1 VNLGVN
7 IKMSEKPNIG
17 GQAVIEGVMMRAPS
31 KFVIAVRKG
40 PEEIVLKKEEVKI
53 DSNKF
58 FKQPLVRG
66 LIALYDALV
75 LGIRALNFSAY
86 HSTGEGEEHV
96 SKWAMFLSMA
106 AGIGLGLLLFIY
118 LPLQITELLKRVMPS
133 LEDSSLLYNGV
144 DGLVRVFFFIIY
156 VWVISFMKD
165 IQRVFQYHGAEHK
178 AIFTYEAGLELTVE
192 NARGQSRFHPR
203 CGTSFLIILMLVCI
217 MVFSLIPNDAHFF
230 IKLGARLVFIP
241 VIAGVSY
248 EILKFSGK
256 HCNNPIVKMLILPGL
271 LVQKITT
278 QEPDDSQL
286 EVALISIR
294 AALDMDIPE
303 EGITIV

>member
-1 VNLGVN
+1 
-7 IKMSEKPNIG
+7 MSKPNIG

-31 KFVIAVRKG
+31 KFVIAVRKSKD
-40 PEEIVLKKEEVKI
+40 EIVLKKEEVKI
-53 DSNKF
+53 DKNWL
-58 FKQPLVRG
+58 FKKPLVRG
-66 LIALYDALV
+66 LIALYDALI

-96 SKWAMFLSMA
+96 SSWAMFLSMA
-106 AGIGLGLLLFIY
+106 MGIGLGLLLFIY
-118 LPLQITELLKRVMPS
+118 LPLQVTELSKYVLPAV
-133 LEDSSLLYNGV
+133 EDSALLYNGI
-144 DGLVRVFFFIIY
+144 DGVVRVIFFIIY
-156 VWVISFMKD
+156 VWAISFMKD
-165 IQRVFQYHGAEHK
+165 IKRVFQYHGAEHK
-178 AIFTYEAGLELTVE
+178 AIFTYEQGLELTVE
-192 NARGQSRFHPR
+192 NARAQSRFHPR
-203 CGTSFLIILMLVCI
+203 CGTSFLIILMVVCI
-217 MVFSLIPNDAHFF
+217 MVFSTIPNDSHFLL
-230 IKLGARLVFIP
+230 KLGARLFFIP

-256 HCNNPIVKMLILPGL
+256 HCNNPIVKLMILPGL

-294 AALDMDIPE
+294 ASLDMSIPE

>member
-1 VNLGVN
+1 
-7 IKMSEKPNIG
+7 MSKPNIG
-17 GQAVIEGVMMRAPS
+17 GQAVIEGVMMRAPE
-31 KFVIAVRKG
+31 KFVIAVRKS

-53 DSNKF
+53 DKNWL
-58 FKQPLVRG
+58 FKKPLVRG
-66 LIALYDALV
+66 LIALYDALI

-96 SKWAMFLSMA
+96 GKWAMFLSMA

-118 LPLQITELLKRVMPS
+118 LPLQITELSKYVFPAV
-133 LEDSSLLYNGV
+133 EHSSLLYNGI
-144 DGLVRVFFFIIY
+144 DGVVRVIFFVVY
-156 VWVISFMKD
+156 VWIISFMKD
-165 IQRVFQYHGAEHK
+165 IKRVFQYHGAEHK
-178 AIFTYEAGLELTVE
+178 AIYTYEQGLELTVE
-192 NARGQSRFHPR
+192 NARSQSRFHPR

-217 MVFSLIPNDAHFF
+217 MVFSLIPNDAHFA

-248 EILKFSGK
+248 EILKFSGR
-256 HCNNPIVKMLILPGL
+256 HFNNPMMKILILPGL

-294 AALDMDIPE
+294 ASLDMSIPE
-303 EGITIV
+303 EGITIVA

>member
-1 VNLGVN
+1 
-7 IKMSEKPNIG
+7 MSKPNIG
-17 GQAVIEGVMMRAPS
+17 GQAVIEGVMMRAPE
-31 KFVIAVRKG
+31 KFVIAVRKS
-40 PEEIVLKKEEVKI
+40 EDEIVLKKEEVKI
-53 DSNKF
+53 DKNWF
-58 FKQPLVRG
+58 FKKPLVRG
-66 LIALYDALV
+66 LIALYDALI

-106 AGIGLGLLLFIY
+106 TGIGLGLLLFIY
-118 LPLQITELLKRVMPS
+118 LPLQLTDLLKHAFPAV
-133 LEDSSLLYNGV
+133 EESSLLYNGI
-144 DGLVRVFFFIIY
+144 DGVVRVIFFVIY

-165 IQRVFQYHGAEHK
+165 IKRVFQYHGAEHK
-178 AIFTYEAGLELTVE
+178 AIYTYEQGLELTVE
-192 NARGQSRFHPR
+192 NAREQSRFHPR

-217 MVFSLIPNDAHFF
+217 LTFSLIPNDAHFL

-256 HCNNPIVKMLILPGL
+256 HFNNPIVKILIMPGL
-271 LVQKITT
+271 FVQKITT

-294 AALDMDIPE
+294 ASLDMAIPE
-303 EGITIV
+303 EGITFIN

>member
-1 VNLGVN
+1 
-7 IKMSEKPNIG
+7 MSKPSIG

-31 KFVIAVRKG
+31 KFVIAVRKSKD
-40 PEEIVLKKEEVKI
+40 EIVLKKEEVKI
-53 DSNKF
+53 DKNWL
-58 FKQPLVRG
+58 FKKPLVRG
-66 LIALYDALV
+66 LIALYDALI

-86 HSTGEGEEHV
+86 HSTGEGEEKV
-96 SKWAMFLSMA
+96 GKWAMFFSMA
-106 AGIGLGLLLFIY
+106 TGIGLGLLLFIY
-118 LPLQITELLKRVMPS
+118 LPLQVTELSKHIFPAA
-133 LEDSSLLYNGV
+133 EHSSLVYNGI
-144 DGLVRVFFFIIY
+144 DGIVRVVFFVIY

-165 IQRVFQYHGAEHK
+165 IKRVFEYHGAEHK
-178 AIFTYEAGLELTVE
+178 AIFTYEQGLDLTVE
-192 NARGQSRFHPR
+192 NARLQSRFHPR

-217 MVFSLIPNDAHFF
+217 MVFSLIPNDANFF

-241 VIAGVSY
+241 VIAGISY

-256 HCNNPIVKMLILPGL
+256 HFENPIMKLLILPGL

-294 AALDMDIPE
+294 ASLDMPIPE
-303 EGITIV
+303 EGITIL

>member
-1 VNLGVN
+1 
-7 IKMSEKPNIG
+7 MSKPNIG
-17 GQAVIEGVMMRAPS
+17 GQAVIEGVMMRAPE
-31 KFVIAVRKG
+31 KFVIAVRKSKD
-40 PEEIVLKKEEVKI
+40 EIVLKKEEVKI
-53 DSNKF
+53 DKNWF
-58 FKQPLVRG
+58 FKKPLVRG
-66 LIALYDALV
+66 LIALYDALI

-96 SKWAMFLSMA
+96 GKWAMFLSMA
-106 AGIGLGLLLFIY
+106 TGIGLGLLLFIY
-118 LPLQITELLKRVMPS
+118 LPLQITDLTKHIWPAVK
-133 LEDSSLLYNGV
+133 DSSLLYNAIDGV
-144 DGLVRVFFFIIY
+144 VRVIFFVVY

-165 IQRVFQYHGAEHK
+165 IKRVFQYHGAEHK
-178 AIFTYEAGLELTVE
+178 AIFTYEQGLELTVE
-192 NARGQSRFHPR
+192 NARQQSRFHPR

-217 MVFSLIPNDAHFF
+217 MTFSLIPNDAHFL

-256 HCNNPIVKMLILPGL
+256 HFNNPIVKILILPGL
-271 LVQKITT
+271 FVQKITT

-294 AALDMDIPE
+294 ASLDMSIPE
-303 EGITIV
+303 EGITLVN

>member
-1 VNLGVN
+1 
-7 IKMSEKPNIG
+7 MSRPNIG
-17 GQAVIEGVMMRAPS
+17 GQAVIEGVMMRAPE
-31 KFVIAVRKG
+31 KFVIAVRKSH
-40 PEEIVLKKEEVKI
+40 EEIVLKKEEVKI
-53 DSNKF
+53 DKNPF
-58 FKQPLVRG
+58 FKKPLVRG

-86 HSTGEGEEHV
+86 HSTGEGEEQIG
-96 SKWAMFLSMA
+96 KTAMFISMVT
-106 AGIGLGLLLFIY
+106 GIGLGLLLFIY
-118 LPLQITELLKRVMPS
+118 LPLQITELMKHVLPAVKT
-133 LEDSSLLYNGV
+133 SSLLYNGI
-144 DGLVRVFFFIIY
+144 DGVVRVVFFIVY
-156 VWVISFMKD
+156 VWLISFMKD
-165 IQRVFQYHGAEHK
+165 VKRVFQYHGAEHK

-217 MVFSLIPNDAHFF
+217 MVFSLIPNHAHFL

-256 HCNNPIVKMLILPGL
+256 HFNNPLMKILILPGL

-294 AALDMDIPE
+294 ASLDMPIPE

>member
-1 VNLGVN
+1 
-7 IKMSEKPNIG
+7 MSKPNIG
-17 GQAVIEGVMMRAPS
+17 GQAVIEGVMMRAPE
-31 KFVIAVRKG
+31 KFVIAVRKS
-40 PEEIVLKKEEVKI
+40 PEEIVLRKEDVKI
-53 DSNKF
+53 DKNRF
-58 FKQPLVRG
+58 FKKPLIRG

-86 HSTGEGEEHV
+86 HSTGEGEEQV
-96 SKWAMFLSMA
+96 GKWGMFLSMA

-118 LPLQITELLKRVMPS
+118 LPLQITELSKHIIPAV
-133 LEDSSLLYNGV
+133 EHSSLLYNGI
-144 DGLVRVFFFIIY
+144 DGVVRVIFFILY
-156 VWVISFMKD
+156 VWIISFMKD

-178 AIFTYEAGLELTVE
+178 AIYTYELGLELNVE
-192 NARGQSRFHPR
+192 NARAQSRFHPR

-217 MVFSLIPNDAHFF
+217 MVFSLIPNDAHFL
-230 IKLGARLVFIP
+230 IKLASRLVFIP
-241 VIAGVSY
+241 LIAGISY

-256 HCNNPIVKMLILPGL
+256 YCNNPIIKVLIYPGL

-294 AALDMDIPE
+294 AALDMEIPE
-303 EGITIV
+303 QGITIV

>member
-1 VNLGVN
+1 
-7 IKMSEKPNIG
+7 MSKPNIG
-17 GQAVIEGVMMRAPS
+17 GQAVIEGVMMRAPE
-31 KFVIAVRKG
+31 KFVIAVRKSIN
-40 PEEIVLKKEEVKI
+40 EIVLKKEEVKI
-53 DSNKF
+53 DKNKF
-58 FKQPLVRG
+58 FKKPLIRG

-86 HSTGEGEEHV
+86 HSTGEGEEQV
-96 SKWAMFLSMA
+96 SKWAMFLSLS

-118 LPLQITELLKRVMPS
+118 LPLQVTELSKHIIPAV
-133 LEDSSLLYNGV
+133 EHSSLLYNGI
-144 DGLVRVFFFIIY
+144 DGIVRVIFFVVY
-156 VWVISFMKD
+156 VWAISFMKD

-178 AIFTYEAGLELTVE
+178 AIFTYEQGLDLTVE
-192 NARGQSRFHPR
+192 NARAQSRFHPR

-217 MVFSLIPNDAHFF
+217 MVFSLIPNDSHFL
-230 IKLGARLVFIP
+230 IKLGARLVFVP
-241 VIAGVSY
+241 LIAGISY

-256 HCNNPIVKMLILPGL
+256 HQKNPIVKILILPGL
-271 LVQKITT
+271 FVQKITT

-294 AALDMDIPE
+294 ASLDMEIPT